1 MTGLAGFLALALMAS
16 AAPGPDAP
24 PAPASTSS
32 PTLAKARQLGRLTL
46 MDSFQLAAAYNER
59 VERIREDL
67 EQAVLLRK
75 SAIAEV
81 LPDLTLYDNYY
92 RQNPAEISDAG
103 NVFSVAEWRNEA
115 RVTLTQP
122 IFHGLRDRSFLKYSQ
137 SNIEANRFR
146 VEEARRLI
154 YARVAE
160 SFYAG
165 LQIEG
170 QMRALEDTV
179 ELERERLREVQA
191 RHEAGLA
198 RRTEVLLVKSELE
211 QDESNLIRV
220 KNLLAGARFQLA
232 FWTTA
237 PVELPLQDDLF
248 LPEVPVPPAGAEG
261 QEETLRAMMAVARV
275 NRSDLRAADKQV
287 ESAGYQVSTARGE
300 FFPAIDFEAN
310 AFLSRRNYSTFAEET
325 DWTAEVFFSLPL
337 FDGGRIRS
345 NVLTAKS
352 RMRQAALERDE
363 LLRQVE
369 LDVQNAYLTLQSDL
383 ATLATLQASVTA
395 ADENNNLVNEE
406 YRRGLATNLE
416 VVTGGNQ
423 LLSARLNQ
431 EHQKYQ
437 VRLDYV
443 VLKLVQGLVPEGAP
457 PDPWI
462 GPAGAAPPDSAQ
474 KGEP

>member
-1 MTGLAGFLALALMAS
+1 MSGAAALLGLALLA
-16 AAPGPDAP
+16 AAPDTPDPSGA
-24 PAPASTSS
+24 TSS
-32 PTLAKARQLGRLTL
+32 PTLAKARERGQLTL
-46 MDSFQLAAAYNER
+46 MDSFVLAASYNER
-59 VERIREDL
+59 VARVREDL
-67 EQAVLLRK
+67 EQAVQLRK
-75 SAIAEV
+75 GAIAEV
-81 LPDLTLYDNYY
+81 LPNLTLYDNYY
-92 RQNPAEISDAG
+92 RQNPVEITDAG
-103 NVFSVAEWRNEA
+103 NVFSVAETRNEA

-122 IFHGLRDRSFLKYSQ
+122 IFHGLRDRSFLKYSE

-146 VEEARRLI
+146 VEEARRLV

-160 SFYAG
+160 SFYAA
-165 LQIEG
+165 LQVEG
-170 QMRALEDTV
+170 QMRALDDTV

-211 QDESNLIRV
+211 QDESNLIRAR
-220 KNLLAGARFQLA
+220 NLLQGARFQLA

-248 LPEVPVPPAGAEG
+248 VPEVPVPPAGAEG
-261 QEETLRAMMAVARV
+261 QEEVMRSMMRVARA
-275 NRSDLRAADKQV
+275 NRSDLRAADKEV
-287 ESAGYQVSTARGE
+287 EAAGYQVSVARGE
-300 FFPAIDFEAN
+300 YFPAIDLEAN
-310 AFLSRRNYSTFAEET
+310 AILSRQNYSTFAQET

-345 NVLTAKS
+345 NVNTAKS
-352 RMRQAALERDE
+352 RMRQATLERDE
-363 LLRQVE
+363 LLRLVE

-443 VLKLVQGLVPEGAP
+443 VLKLVQGLVPEGPP

-462 GPAGAAPPDSAQ
+462 GPVPASAQ

>member
-1 MTGLAGFLALALMAS
+1 MICAAGILALTLLAA
-16 AAPGPDAP
+16 AAPPVPSGAQ
-24 PAPASTSS
+24 SS
-32 PTLAKARQLGRLTL
+32 PALAKARERGSLTL
-46 MDSFQLAAAYNER
+46 MDSFVLAAAYNER
-59 VERIREDL
+59 VERVREDL
-67 EQAVLLRK
+67 DQARLLRK

-81 LPDLTLYDNYY
+81 LPDLTLNDDYY
-92 RQNPAEISDAG
+92 RQNPVNITDAG
-103 NVFSVAEWRNEA
+103 NVFSVAEWRNET

-122 IFHGLRDRSFLKYSQ
+122 IFHGLRDRSFLKYSE
-137 SNIEANRFR
+137 SNLESNRYR

-154 YARVAE
+154 YGAVAE
-160 SFYAG
+160 SFYGA
-165 LQIEG
+165 LQVQG
-170 QMRALEDTV
+170 QMRALQDTV
-179 ELERERLREVQA
+179 ELERERLREVEA

-211 QDESNLIRV
+211 QDESNLIRAT
-220 KNLLAGARFQLA
+220 NQLQGTRFQLA

-237 PVELPLQDDLF
+237 PVELPLEDDLF
-248 LPEVPVPPAGAEG
+248 LPDVPVPPPGTAG
-261 QEETLRAMMAVARV
+261 QEEMLGAMMAVARA
-275 NRSDLRAADKQV
+275 NRSDLRAADKAV
-287 ESAGYQVSTARGE
+287 EAAEYQVSTARGE
-300 FFPAIDFEAN
+300 FFPAIDFEGN
-310 AFLSRRNYSTFAEET
+310 YYLSRKNYSTFAEET
-325 DWTAEVFFSLPL
+325 DWSAQIFFTVPL
-337 FDGGRIRS
+337 FDGGRIRA

-352 RMRQAALERDE
+352 QMRQASLQRDE

-383 ATLATLQASVTA
+383 ATLGTLQASVTA
-395 ADENNNLVNEE
+395 AEENNNLVNEE

-443 VLKLVQGLVPEGAP
+443 LLKLVQGLVPEGAQ

-462 GPAGAAPPDSAQ
+462 GPAPDSSQ

>member
-1 MTGLAGFLALALMAS
+1 MICAAGLLALTLL
-16 AAPGPDAP
+16 AAAAP
-24 PAPASTSS
+24 PAASGAPSS
-32 PTLAKARQLGRLTL
+32 PALAKARERGSLTL
-46 MDSFQLAAAYNER
+46 MDSFLLAATFNER
-59 VERIREDL
+59 VERVREDL
-67 EQAVLLRK
+67 EQAVQLRE

-81 LPDLTLYDNYY
+81 LPNLSLNDTYY
-92 RQNPAEISDAG
+92 RQNPVEISDAG
-103 NVFSVAEWRNEA
+103 SVFSVAEWRNEA

-122 IFHGLRDRSFLKYSQ
+122 LFHGLRDRSYLKYSQ

-146 VEEARRLI
+146 VEEARRRI
-154 YARVAE
+154 YAAVAE
-160 SFYAG
+160 SFYGA
-165 LQIEG
+165 LQVDG

-179 ELERERLREVQA
+179 ELERERLREVEA

-198 RRTEVLLVKSELE
+198 RRTEVLLVRSELE
-211 QDESNLIRV
+211 QDESNLIRAR
-220 KNLLAGARFQLA
+220 NLLQGSRFQLA
-232 FWTTA
+232 FWTAA
-237 PVELPLQDDLF
+237 PVDLPLQDDLF
-248 LPEVPVPPAGAEG
+248 VPEAPVPPAGTEG
-261 QEETLRAMMAVARV
+261 QEEALSAMLALART
-275 NRSDLRAADKQV
+275 NRSDLRAADKAV
-287 ESAGYQVSTARGE
+287 EASEYQVSVARGE
-300 FFPAIDFEAN
+300 FFPALDFEGN
-310 AFLSRRNYSTFAEET
+310 YFLSRRNYSTFAEET
-325 DWTAEVFFSLPL
+325 DWTAEVFFTLPL

-352 RMRQAALERDE
+352 RMRQATLERDE

-462 GPAGAAPPDSAQ
+462 APTGSTAAGSAQ